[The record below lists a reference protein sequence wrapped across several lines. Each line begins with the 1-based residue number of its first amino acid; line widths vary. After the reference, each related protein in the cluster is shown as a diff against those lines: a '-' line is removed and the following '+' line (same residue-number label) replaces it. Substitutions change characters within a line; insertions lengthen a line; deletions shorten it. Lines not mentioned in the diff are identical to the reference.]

1 MPASSVSVH
10 VVESP
15 EDLAACHKIRVD
27 VFAHEQGFP
36 LDTEFDDYDHT
47 GDCVHFLA
55 KVNATPAGT
64 VRLVPSKGKL
74 TRLAVLASYRSTGAG
89 RALVRVMEEWLIG
102 EARAGRLQ
110 HLVKEGRAGK
120 AVHVKIHSQIPV
132 IKFYAK
138 LGYSEE
144 GPRFDEEGE
153 PHQLMVRDI
162 EI

>member
-1 MPASSVSVH
+1 MSVSVH

-15 EDLAACHKIRVD
+15 EDLAVCHKIRVD

-55 KVNATPAGT
+55 RAGASPAGT

-74 TRLAVLASYRSTGAG
+74 TRLAVLAPYRGTGAG
-89 RALVRVMEEWLIG
+89 RALVHAMEAWLVL
-102 EARAGRLQ
+102 EVRAGRMR
-110 HLVKEGRAGK
+110 HLVVEGRSGR
-120 AVHVKIHSQIPV
+120 AVTVKIHSQIPV
-132 IKFYAK
+132 LDFYAK
-138 LGYSEE
+138 LGYRQE

-162 EI
+162 DI